1 MGQRKKIAQKIED
14 VASEVEKTG
23 AEEGWP
29 AAEDLK
35 EGRFTTYCKRMGFD
49 GPCIGCVQQ
58 AMQSDDSS
66 VRGMAAYYANTVKP
80 EGKTLAEINWPGKG
94 E

>member
-1 MGQRKKIAQKIED
+1 MKRKKIAQELEAI
-14 VASEVEKTG
+14 ASILEKAG
-23 AEEGWP
+23 DEGWP
-29 AAEDLK
+29 EADELK
-35 EGRFTTYCKRMGFD
+35 TGRFTNYCKRMGFD

-80 EGKTLAEINWPGKG
+80 EGKTLADIDWPGKG